1 MNRTVIIDGSI
12 IYTNFSQIMGHR
24 KFEELMKEFVNLIVE
39 KNSPLLKTLKPFR
52 IGNEIDIKRLIEY
65 LHLLSMRNIKDITN
79 LLDYVNPVEL
89 EKFIESFYSF
99 WRNKHRFMIRY
110 EKYVD
115 DYNRRASLEYTMTMV
130 ADQFKAVIKNMYRQL
145 ITNTTNEFPKVM
157 RQLPS
162 GAQVMFLYDYIKCEC
177 FDNQFLGKI
186 PTIWGAIFDPPAI
199 FYTKSNKRK
208 GIIPV
213 ESDSII
219 EKIKL
224 SKNEWFR
231 IPILVGDLLFFNIV
245 HKEYLAHGAGLANLF
260 EIASPKIIRM
270 KKPDGIVIFGVNPK
284 LIPGFKFNTKWK
296 NAVVFK
302 DSINDIY
309 VGIIPDFDE
318 NDYFGYMKKTTLTVH
333 NLIKIDRNKLP
344 IHGSMAKITLKS
356 GKSAVAMFVGDSG
369 AGKSETLD
377 ALNRLDEVA
386 EVNIIIDD
394 MGSLDILDGKVVAY
408 GTETG
413 AFVRLD
419 DLPPGYAY
427 HTMDR
432 SIFMNP
438 DRINARVIVPF
449 NNYKDIIQP
458 TPIDYFLYANNYTEV
473 KNDSERIV
481 FFKTPQEALEV
492 FSEGKRM
499 AKGTTSEVGI
509 TTSYFANPFGAVQM
523 KEKHHKIAKIFIEKM
538 FETGVKVGEIRTMLG
553 IEGYEKDGTLL
564 AAKALLRL
572 IEKN

>member
-1 MNRTVIIDGSI
+1 MKRTVIIDGSV

-24 KFEELMKEFVNLIVE
+24 KFEELLYEFINVLKT
-39 KNSPLLKTLKPFR
+39 KNSPLLKSLNPFK
-52 IGNEIDIKRLIEY
+52 IGEEIDVKRLVEY
-65 LHLLSMRNIKDITN
+65 LHLLSMRKIKEITN
-79 LLDYVNPVEL
+79 IMNYINPKDL

-99 WRNKHRFMIRY
+99 WRNKHRFMIRQ
-110 EKYVD
+110 EKYAD
-115 DYNRRASLEYTMTMV
+115 DYNRRTSLEYTMTMV
-130 ADQFKAVIKNMYRQL
+130 GDQFKAVIKNMYRQL
-145 ITNTTNEFPKVM
+145 ISNTTNEFPTIM

-162 GAQVMFLYDYIKCEC
+162 GAQVMFLYDFIKCEN
-177 FDNQFLGKI
+177 FDTKWIEKI

-208 GIIPV
+208 GIIPL
-213 ESDSII
+213 EKSNSILDKI
-219 EKIKL
+219 EL
-224 SKNEWFR
+224 SPKEWFR
-231 IPILVGDLLFFNIV
+231 IPIFVGDLLLFNFV

-260 EIASPKIIRM
+260 EIASPKVIKN
-270 KKPDGIVIFGVNPK
+270 KKPDGIIIFGLDPK
-284 LIPGFKFNTKWK
+284 MIPNYNEKWK

-302 DSINDIY
+302 DDTYKTYI
-309 VGIIPDFDE
+309 GIIPDLNE

-333 NLIKIDRNKLP
+333 NLIKIDNEKLP

-394 MGSLDILDGKVVAY
+394 MGSLDIIDGKVVAF

-438 DRINARVIVPF
+438 DKINARVIVPF
-449 NNYKDIIQP
+449 NNYKEIIQP
-458 TPIDYFLYANNYTEV
+458 TPIDFFFYANNYTEV
-473 KNDSERIV
+473 KNDNERIV
-481 FFKTPQEALEV
+481 FFKSFEEALNV
-492 FSEGKRM
+492 FSEGKRK
-499 AKGTTSEVGI
+499 AKGTTAEVGL
-509 TTSYFANPFGAVQM
+509 TTSYFANPFGAIQT
-523 KEKHHKIAKIFIEKM
+523 KEKHHKIAEKYIKKM

-553 IEGYEKDGTLL
+553 IEGYEKEGTLL
-564 AAKALLRL
+564 AAKALLKL
-572 IEKN
+572 IEQI